1 MYIILEHSKITKM
14 LKSEKYYKLDCQQMG
29 VSMPRATIE
38 KIDELRGDV
47 TRSRF
52 VARILETTLNVNVR
66 QNLENAFG
74 IGTPAR
80 VLDQAIHKATL

>member
-1 MYIILEHSKITKM
+1 M

-66 QNLENAFG
+66 ENSEEGNG
-74 IGTPAR
+74 IGTPAPTSR
-80 VLDQAIHKATL
+80 ASTG